1 MPTVSVI
8 MSVYNAQNDLER
20 SVRSVLENTYTDFE
34 LVLVD
39 DGSTDG
45 TAALMEQLATEDN
58 RICLFT
64 MPQNGGQA
72 AARNF
77 GMAQAKGQFIAFVDA
92 DDWVE
97 PNYLEVLLSAMD
109 AKCDVVI
116 GGFFMDIPGKGCGK
130 TVAPPHMRLAQK
142 NHVLEYFL
150 YLKDTFL
157 LDAAWNKLYRADF
170 LRQNGL
176 QMPAGQIFEDTEFAL
191 QVLQHTNQ
199 ICLVEEALYHYVQQS
214 GSTTRKFQPKKLE
227 FLKQRYHAMLA
238 YFGED
243 ITSALQGYANQF
255 LITAYFSYFADLF
268 LPDAKLRKKQI
279 RQTIRECTVQPE
291 YIEALQNARGRDRTQ
306 ARTIRVAKKSLGAKY
321 RYAKNIYFL
330 KYKCQKLFLR
340 LK

>member
-8 MSVYNAQNDLER
+8 MSVYNAQKDLER
-20 SVRSVLENTYTDFE
+20 SVRSLLENTYTDFE
-34 LVLVD
+34 LLLVD

-45 TAALMEQLATEDN
+45 TAAVMQRLAKEDS
-58 RICLFT
+58 RIRLFT

-77 GMAQAKGQFIAFVDA
+77 GMAQAKGEFIAFADA

-97 PNYLEVLLSAMD
+97 PAYLEVLTSAMD
-109 AKCDVVI
+109 AKCDVAVC
-116 GGFFMDIPGKGCGK
+116 GFYMDIPGKGSCK

-142 NHVLEYFL
+142 VHVLEYFL

-157 LDAAWNKLYRADF
+157 LDAAWNKLYRAEF

-176 QMPAGQIFEDTEFAL
+176 QMPSGQIFEDTEFAL

-199 ICLVEEALYHYVQQS
+199 ICLVEEPLYHYVQQS
-214 GSTTRKFQPKKLE
+214 GSTTRKFQPQKLE
-227 FLKQRYHAMLA
+227 FLKQRYRSMLD

-243 ITSALQGYANQF
+243 ITPALRGYADQF

-279 RQTIRECTVQPE
+279 RQTIKECTAQPE
-291 YIEALQNARGRDRTQ
+291 YLEALQNARSRTRTQ
-306 ARTIRVAKKSLGAKY
+306 KRTLRVAGKSLGAKY
-321 RYAKNIYFL
+321 RYAKSVYFL